1 MSPPHSTTTKSYHY
15 WWCGISFLS
24 SFPAQGRYETPLEF
38 ASGEG
43 DAKIVA
49 LLLQAE
55 GIDVNKGQVSI
66 MIPTITMSP
75 NHPTITNQYHF
86 SCGMSFLFP
95 FTGALWH
102 PSRDSLGEGS
112 YRDSGHV
119 VTGRGD

>member
-55 GIDVNKGQVSI
+55 GIDVNEGVSI
-66 MIPTITMSP
+66 IISNPTPTMSP
-75 NHPTITNQYHF
+75 SHPTITN
-86 SCGMSFLFP
+86 P
-95 FTGALWH
+95 
-102 PSRDSLGEGS
+102 
-112 YRDSGHV
+112 
-119 VTGRGD
+119 